1 MDQFFGIFST
11 SEVVQECRQPAS
23 QPVCAFFSS
32 RSAICV
38 NSVSVVVVPLIFGFI
53 RVLPSFPLSFLRS
66 FVRAAYSALLL
77 LLISFFFFFASLRNS
92 ASSDGPRRIRVHL
105 PPDGVCAPPT

>member
-23 QPVCAFFSS
+23 QP
-32 RSAICV
+32 ICV